1 MSISRRSGPDELVAS
16 GGSSGSGHSGAGAE
30 QRKGDQGGN
39 VHAHKGQSGPGAPG
53 FSRKRR
59 RRQRSERGKRRR
71 TTHVRPAPTHAMNRE
86 HIFQDI
92 EGLLRQIREQAE
104 ESPDWTEQQ
113 LNEITQAVTS
123 FTKSLE
129 EEADPISD
137 RARNE
142 YQRIREKLS
151 NAMKGA

>member
-1 MSISRRSGPDELVAS
+1 MMSTRRSGPDEPEASAGNS
-16 GGSSGSGHSGAGAE
+16 GGDHSGAFADRQHQGADLRA
-30 QRKGDQGGN
+30 Q
-39 VHAHKGQSGPGAPG
+39 KGQGRAAPALA
-53 FSRKRR
+53 RKRR
-59 RRQRSERGKRRR
+59 RRQRSQRGKRRR
-71 TTHVRPAPTHAMNRE
+71 TPYAGPGHTYALSRE

-113 LNEITQAVTS
+113 LDQIVQTVTT

-137 RARNE
+137 RARSE
-142 YQRIREKLS
+142 YQRIRDKLS